1 MPWFNDC
8 EGGTVGSA
16 PPTTNDGSGDPWTVV
31 QDGGVAG
38 FNDYSTDF
46 AAHGTK
52 SIKFATRGTAESEFV
67 AWDFGTP
74 FTGSCFGRCYAYWTG
89 FGTSCKFI
97 NWRVADAALVLG
109 YLQVS
114 AAGVVQLRNGPDNTT
129 AWTGPTL
136 SAAQWYRFEWMVDP
150 TGATADSTI
159 NIHVY
164 NYDDATVVA
173 GGDSGD
179 VSGVTNNGP
188 ANTNIQYVRYGPSTT
203 LINVPSTTDFLYM
216 DDFAAFDTTRIGAA
230 VTPGPA
236 TRQPGRVV
244 RGWF

>member
-1 MPWFNDC
+1 
-8 EGGTVGSA
+8 
-16 PPTTNDGSGDPWTVV
+16 
-31 QDGGVAG
+31 
-38 FNDYSTDF
+38 
-46 AAHGTK
+46 
-52 SIKFATRGTAESEFV
+52 
-67 AWDFGTP
+67 
-74 FTGSCFGRCYAYWTG
+74 
-89 FGTSCKFI
+89 
-97 NWRVADAALVLG
+97 
-109 YLQVS
+109 
-114 AAGVVQLRNGPDNTT
+114 
-129 AWTGPTL
+129 
-136 SAAQWYRFEWMVDP
+136 MVDP